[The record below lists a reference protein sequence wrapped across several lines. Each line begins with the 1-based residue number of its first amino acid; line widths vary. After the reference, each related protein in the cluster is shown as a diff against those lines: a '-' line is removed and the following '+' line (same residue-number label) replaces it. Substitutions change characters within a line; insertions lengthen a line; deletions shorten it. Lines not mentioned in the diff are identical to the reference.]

1 MAAGDSLSVCFLTQ
15 PRRRGGAVVSVALH
29 VTRPRGFDSGPRVS
43 HGAKRI
49 LVAVSNKGVTPPCLL
64 FIEVAL
70 AE

>member
-1 MAAGDSLSVCFLTQ
+1 MMSSLAPSGYDLGLNFEF
-15 PRRRGGAVVSVALH
+15 VS
-29 VTRPRGFDSGPRVS
+29 VTRPRGIDPRLT

-49 LVAVSNKGVTPPCLL
+49 LVAVGNKGVTHPCLL